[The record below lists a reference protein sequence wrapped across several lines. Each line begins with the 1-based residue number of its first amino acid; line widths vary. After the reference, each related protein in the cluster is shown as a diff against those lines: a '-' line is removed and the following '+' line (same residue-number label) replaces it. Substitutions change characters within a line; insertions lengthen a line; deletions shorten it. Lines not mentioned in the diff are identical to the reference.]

1 MHYCVLL
8 RPYETY
14 QVDSSKEKAQCN
26 IGYTNMISLDLSTV
40 KVNDMIE
47 LIYLNRQFY
56 NIGNLIWHFKTD
68 ICLLHYI
75 E

>member
-1 MHYCVLL
+1 MKHIRLIPVKKKRSAIY
-8 RPYETY
+8 
-14 QVDSSKEKAQCN
+14 

-56 NIGNLIWHFKTD
+56 NIGNLIRHFKAD